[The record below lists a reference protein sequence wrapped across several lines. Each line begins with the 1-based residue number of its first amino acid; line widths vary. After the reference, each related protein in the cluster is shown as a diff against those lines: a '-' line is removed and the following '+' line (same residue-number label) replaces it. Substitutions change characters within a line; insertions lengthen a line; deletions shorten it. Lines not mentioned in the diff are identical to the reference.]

1 MLTLLEASKLH
12 AGDVVRSGVIETY
25 ARSSEILRVMPFVNV
40 AGGAYAYNQ
49 EAVLPG
55 VGFRG
60 VNQAWSESTGII
72 NPQVEALRIAGGE
85 LDVDKAILKF
95 HGDDVRT
102 THEAMKTKALALY
115 LGKKMIK
122 GSSLSDPLEFDGLQ
136 SRIAG
141 SQLIAAGS
149 TNGGDPLSLEKLDEG
164 IDAVDGAT
172 HLIMSTAMRRK
183 ISKAARAGLGGDI
196 TISKNEFGFDVTAY
210 NGKPIL
216 EVEYDEAGARILDF
230 DEVGS
235 TGSTATATSIY
246 VVSLGA
252 DKLFGLQNGVMEVQD
267 LGELESKP
275 AFRTR
280 IDWYVGMA
288 AVHPRC
294 AARIYGISNA
304 AVTA

>member
-12 AGDVVRSGVIETY
+12 SGDVLRSGVIELY
-25 ARSSEILRVMPFVNV
+25 ARSADLLRVMPWQDV

-60 VNQAWSESTGII
+60 VNETWDESTGII

-95 HGDDVRT
+95 HGEDVRS
-102 THEAMKTKALALY
+102 THEAMKVKALGLY
-115 LGKKMIK
+115 LAKKLIK
-122 GSSLSDPLEFDGLQ
+122 GNSLTDPREFDGLQ
-136 SRIAG
+136 NRITG
-141 SQLIAAGS
+141 SQLIANG
-149 TNGGDPLSLEKLDEG
+149 TTDGGDALSLAKLDEA
-164 IDAVDGAT
+164 IDAVDAPS
-172 HLIMSTAMRRK
+172 HLLMSKAMRRRL
-183 ISKAARAGLGGDI
+183 SVAARTGVGGDI
-196 TISKNEFGFDVTAY
+196 TYMKDEFGEQVTIY
-210 NGKPIL
+210 DGLPIL
-216 EVEYDEAGARILDF
+216 IADYDETGARVLDF
-230 DEVGS
+230 NETGY

-246 VVSLGA
+246 VLSFGP
-252 DKLFGLQNGVMEVQD
+252 DKLFGLQNGVMTVDD

-280 IDWYVGMA
+280 IEWYVGMA

-294 AARIYGISNA
+294 AARLYGVKDA
-304 AVTA
+304 LVVA